1 MSEIL
6 QNGFRVKT
14 LLGGTAKVEK
24 YLAEGGQG
32 AVYVVEY
39 NGEKKLS
46 NGTKKQAWEQIRKHF
61 TITLNRML

>member
-1 MSEIL
+1 MSEQL

-14 LLGGTAKVEK
+14 LFGGTAKVEK

-39 NGEKKLS
+39 NGEKKGSQMVQKGKPGSRSKCIL
-46 NGTKKQAWEQIRKHF
+46 R
-61 TITLNRML
+61 